1 MYVSS
6 LKDNDRS
13 QNGHCNHQREDSN
26 LPNGRRSRQV
36 RHRQYCQCSTQR
48 SNARS
53 RTSSPS
59 TSTFPSPLHN
69 ASDPSHD
76 THVCSKI
83 DSDVINLSYKHAGYN
98 SASKKI
104 RGEHRHTRCQTS
116 TRQAKERTKYH
127 RLLQRKAKQ
136 GNYAASLSLSLKR
149 EQVIWCFRAFRWAK
163 QHSVACVVAS
173 QSHR

>member
-13 QNGHCNHQREDSN
+13 QNGHCNHQREDRN

-59 TSTFPSPLHN
+59 TSIFPSPLHN

-76 THVCSKI
+76 THVGSKI
-83 DSDVINLSYKHAGYN
+83 DSDVINLSHKHAGYN
-98 SASKKI
+98 TASKKI
-104 RGEHRHTRCQTS
+104 RGEHRHTRCQ
-116 TRQAKERTKYH
+116 RPRHAKQKNEQNIIDCYKERQSKEIM
-127 RLLQRKAKQ
+127 LQ
-136 GNYAASLSLSLKR
+136 
-149 EQVIWCFRAFRWAK
+149 
-163 QHSVACVVAS
+163 AC
-173 QSHR
+173 R